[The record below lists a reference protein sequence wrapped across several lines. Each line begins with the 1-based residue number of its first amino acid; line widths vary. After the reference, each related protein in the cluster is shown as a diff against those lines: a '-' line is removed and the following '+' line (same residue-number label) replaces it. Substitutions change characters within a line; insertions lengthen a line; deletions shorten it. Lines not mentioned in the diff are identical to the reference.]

1 LASPISPHTW
11 IDTIKITRMIKLIKI
26 ILYKFGL
33 KMKLIYKK
41 TKKKIKN
48 FKNKKINLKH

>member
-1 LASPISPHTW
+1 
-11 IDTIKITRMIKLIKI
+11 MIKLIKI

-48 FKNKKINLKH
+48 FKNKKLNLKH